1 MAAGYGRRTMANR
14 IAFTFDL
21 EDHRPSGAPWGPRY
35 RGVTIDLLE
44 WLAERD
50 ITATVFVVGTLALD
64 DPALVRAVADRGHEI
79 GLHNWSHTQIT
90 RQTPQG
96 FRDGVRRGKGLL
108 EDLVG
113 DAVIGFRAPTGS
125 LVPSTAWAVD
135 VLLDEGYRYS
145 SSVVPGHNPLNGF
158 PGAPGRPF
166 TYANGLAEFPA
177 PMAGIGPAQL
187 PYLGGTYLRI
197 LPRPAL
203 RLLCAL
209 EPPADGAVLYC
220 HPYDFDAGEPFWW
233 VDDVGPLS
241 PLLWLGRRGLRAKVG
256 RLVAAGTTPP
266 LRDRL
271 VEASL
276 GPVFDPFAGRAVA
289 A

>member
-1 MAAGYGRRTMANR
+1 MANR

-35 RGVTIDLLE
+35 RDLTTALLD
-44 WLAERD
+44 WMDDRS
-50 ITATVFVVGTLALD
+50 ITATVFVVGSLALD
-64 DPALVRAVADRGHEI
+64 DPDLVRAVAGRGHEV
-79 GLHNWSHTQIT
+79 GLHNWTHTQLT
-90 RQTPQG
+90 RQTPDG
-96 FRDGVRRGKGLL
+96 FRAGVRRGRAVL

-113 DAVIGFRAPTGS
+113 SPVIGFRAPTGS
-125 LVPSTAWAVD
+125 LVPTSAWATE
-135 VLLDEGYRYS
+135 VLLDEGFRYS

-158 PGAPGRPF
+158 PGAPDRPF
-166 TYANGLAEFPA
+166 TYTNGLAEFPA
-177 PMAGIGPAQL
+177 PMAGVGPARL
-187 PYLGGTYLRI
+187 PYLGGTYLRL
-197 LPRPAL
+197 LPSPAL

-209 EPPADGAVLYC
+209 EPPAEGAVLYC
-220 HPYDFDAGEPFWW
+220 HPYDFDADEPFWW

-241 PLLWLGRRGLRAKVG
+241 PLLWLGRRGLRAKLE

-271 VEASL
+271 VEAAA
-276 GPVFDPFAGRAVA
+276 GPVFDPFAPRAA